1 MKEEDSSFK
10 LCVPGIVVLQ
20 SPLNKAFRSTDT
32 VGFLESELKKLLGMQ
47 QVSHLWKLGS
57 QEGRELLTWPEITL
71 VEGEGYEVQRR
82 LRHLPS
88 PTSAPQCLLL
98 EEKDEMGNWHPE

>member
-10 LCVPGIVVLQ
+10 LCVPGIVALQ
-20 SPLNKAFRSTDT
+20 SPPNKAFRSTDT

-47 QVSHLWKLGS
+47 QESRLWKLGS
-57 QEGRELLTWPEITL
+57 QEGRELLTRPEITV

-88 PTSAPQCLLL
+88 PISVAQCLLL
-98 EEKDEMGNWHPE
+98 EEKGEMGNWPPE

>member
-10 LCVPGIVVLQ
+10 LCVPGIVALQ

-47 QVSHLWKLGS
+47 QESHLWKLGS

-71 VEGEGYEVQRR
+71 VE
-82 LRHLPS
+82 
-88 PTSAPQCLLL
+88 CLLL